1 MIRLTNDVATSSK
14 TLAAQLNDAANN
26 GIVQIDTETDLAN
39 VSADVNVVFIA
50 DKKKLRTR
58 KLAGTGADKW

>member
-1 MIRLTNDVATSSK
+1 MIRLTNDVVTSSK

-50 DKKKLRTR
+50 DQKRIRTR